1 MKKKDQSVFPF
12 FKPNQSKCRSVNK
25 VMNDL
30 NKENFK
36 LISSR
41 SLVFN
46 GASRWRCSASS
57 GCSVGSGGEKV
68 AKVKDFIT
76 NL

>member
-1 MKKKDQSVFPF
+1 
-12 FKPNQSKCRSVNK
+12 
-25 VMNDL
+25 MNDL

-36 LISSR
+36 LISNR
-41 SLVFN
+41 SLIFN

-76 NL
+76 NM